1 MAEQSHAYPR
11 VTYNIPYAISVFRDL
26 KGDFA
31 LNTITPA
38 RENRSQAVLNAA
50 TVPCHLLRDRDDV
63 NHAVSSF
70 LESPWLA
77 KHKLRAR
84 CLTKSPDTRG
94 MSILSYVA
102 ESSLCPGPD
111 RPALGPRVF
120 THLKRPSSGLEWVE
134 WGTLCLAFGF
144 LCGSLNHLVASSN
157 CVRSPMWV
165 VLWVLRAAWT
175 GRWQR
180 IGRTRRPREYI
191 YRLSSGDMEDR
202 EQFST

>member
-84 CLTKSPDTRG
+84 S
-94 MSILSYVA
+94 LSGHSWI
-102 ESSLCPGPD
+102 EHPELCREIQPLSKTWQVS
-111 RPALGPRVF
+111 LGP
-120 THLKRPSSGLEWVE
+120 PSLY
-134 WGTLCLAFGF
+134 
-144 LCGSLNHLVASSN
+144 SS
-157 CVRSPMWV
+157 
-165 VLWVLRAAWT
+165 
-175 GRWQR
+175 
-180 IGRTRRPREYI
+180 
-191 YRLSSGDMEDR
+191 
-202 EQFST
+202 